1 MVNNSNGIKTNNH
14 LSPQA
19 QRKTTMHGV
28 GQLAWDTNKRGMVEL
43 ANDIPRPTISLWISN
58 DNSYINKHRLALAV
72 PQKGH
77 TLVNKMKDKINM
89 D

>member
-14 LSPQA
+14 LSPQT
-19 QRKTTMHGV
+19 QRKTTIHGV
-28 GQLAWDTNKRGMVEL
+28 GQLALDTNKRGMVEL
-43 ANDIPRPTISLWISN
+43 ANDIPRLTISLWISN
-58 DNSYINKHRLALAV
+58 DNSYINKHRLAV

-77 TLVNKMKDKINM
+77 TLVTKMNDKINM